1 MRVASI
7 GLGLM
12 GAALATRM
20 VEAGHD
26 VSGYDVDQ
34 ARVGVASA
42 VGVSPATSMAG
53 AVAGAEAIVLSL
65 PTSEIGKD
73 VCLGPAGL
81 ATFAPAGTVVI
92 DTTTARPTDTID
104 IAAGLAGAGI
114 GFVDA
119 TVSGNSPMAARGEL
133 VVMAGGSPADIASV
147 SPILEAFGRSVHH
160 VGPVGNGA
168 RTKLLVNHALG
179 IHRVAVAEVLV
190 VAEKAGLDLDLTLEV
205 LRDSAAY
212 SKAMD
217 IWGERMIAGAHLPP
231 FGRLKLTRKDVGL
244 IVDQAND
251 VGASAEL
258 ARAALAVVE
267 EAMAAGMGDAD
278 NGVVME
284 AMRRRAGLTEFD
296 ESAILD
302 GPEEESRG

>member
-12 GAALATRM
+12 GAALAARM

-26 VSGYDVDQ
+26 ISGYDVDET
-34 ARVGVASA
+34 RVDVASA
-42 VGVSPATSMAG
+42 VGVNPAASMAE
-53 AVAGAEAIVLSL
+53 AVSAAEAIVLSL

-81 ATFAPAGTVVI
+81 ATFAPAGIVVI

-104 IAAGLAGAGI
+104 IAAGLAEAGI

-133 VVMAGGSPADIASV
+133 IVMAGGSATDIALAT
-147 SPILEAFGRSVHH
+147 PILEAFGRSVHH

-205 LRDSAAY
+205 LQDSAAY

-217 IWGERMIAGAHLPP
+217 ICGERMIAGAHFPP
-231 FGRLKLTRKDVGL
+231 FGRLKLTRKDIGL
-244 IVDQAND
+244 IVDQSDD

-267 EAMAAGMGDAD
+267 EAMVAGLGEAD

-284 AMRRRAGLTEFD
+284 AIRRRAGLTRFEA
-296 ESAILD
+296 SAILD
-302 GPEEESRG
+302 GPGEESQG